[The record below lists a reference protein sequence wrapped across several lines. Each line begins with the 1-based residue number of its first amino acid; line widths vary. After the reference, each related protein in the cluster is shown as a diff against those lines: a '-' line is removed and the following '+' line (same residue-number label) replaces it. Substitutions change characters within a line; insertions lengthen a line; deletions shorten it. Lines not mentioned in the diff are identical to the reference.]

1 MINCEFCYK
10 SFEYQSYYKR
20 HLKTHLKNAKSII
33 QKEVIFEELGRI
45 TENTPEKK
53 YVCPSCNSKF
63 VSEYNLERH
72 IKNSCIFQQIC
83 NLIDKDLLSKSEKE
97 KLVKKLQPDIKSES
111 TINIDNSLNIDK
123 SLNIDNLNL
132 TINVLNVGNENIEM
146 IKTPEYIQKIV
157 GIIEKDSY
165 IREIGRNKY
174 QKRLNQK
181 SMDHRGC
188 R

>member
-1 MINCEFCYK
+1 MIK
-10 SFEYQSYYKR
+10 
-20 HLKTHLKNAKSII
+20 II
-33 QKEVIFEELGRI
+33 NYGLGNIRA
-45 TENTPEKK
+45 
-53 YVCPSCNSKF
+53 F
-63 VSEYNLERH
+63 VNLY
-72 IKNSCIFQQIC
+72 
-83 NLIDKDLLSKSEKE
+83 
-97 KLVKKLQPDIKSES
+97 
-111 TINIDNSLNIDK
+111 K

-181 SMDHRGC
+181 SMDQAILETFTDVNCNPDYPENHNLYVPSKKPNYPFEVREENGW
-188 R
+188 RTSNDIKDIQKLVILTKDNLL